1 MVTDVHNAFVR
12 GRHRVP
18 LVVAVGLLTA
28 ATAYGQWAS
37 GVRGL
42 AFAADLALGVLAC
55 AGLFLVFVRP
65 VPGALTL
72 AVLAMFAPTVTP
84 SASIGT
90 LEVARTRSLPVAI
103 GVALAGLG
111 THVLR
116 GLWLPVSGL
125 PFGWWVVLIGVSQ
138 AALVAWGALVKAHGA
153 LIASLRERTR
163 RAEEEQGRRVA
174 EARAAERA
182 AIAREMHDV
191 LAHRLSLVATYAG
204 ALEYRT
210 DHAPE
215 RLADAAG
222 VVRAGVHQALD
233 ELRGVIAV
241 LREDEERGT
250 ASRSPLPGLADLPA
264 LIAESEAIGTPVDLH
279 DTLRGADTVPLPTG
293 RTVYRVVQEAL
304 TNARK
309 HAHGEPVRVSLRGS
323 AGTGL
328 DIEIRNPLGTG
339 RGGDGKGTGLVGLT
353 ERVRLAGGTLD
364 HHKTAREFRVH
375 ASLPWP
381 A

>member
-1 MVTDVHNAFVR
+1 MVTDVHNAFVC
-12 GRHRVP
+12 GRYRVP
-18 LVVAVGLLTA
+18 LVAAVGLLTA

-42 AFAADLALGVLAC
+42 AFAADLGLGVLAC
-55 AGLFLVFVRP
+55 AGLFLVFARP
-65 VPGALTL
+65 VTGAL
-72 AVLAMFAPTVTP
+72 VLAALAMLAPTVTP

-90 LEVARTRSLPVAI
+90 LQVARTRSLPVAI

-111 THVLR
+111 THTLR

-125 PFGWWVVLIGVSQ
+125 PFGWWVVLVAVSQ

-153 LIASLRERTR
+153 LIASLRERAR
-163 RAEEEQGRRVA
+163 RAEAEQGRRVA

-210 DHAPE
+210 DHPPE
-215 RLADAAG
+215 RLAEAAG

-233 ELRGVIAV
+233 ELREVIAV
-241 LREDEERGT
+241 LKEDDDEGI
-250 ASRSPLPGLADLPA
+250 ASRAPLPGLADLPA
-264 LIAESEAIGTPVDLH
+264 LIAESEAVGTPVDLH
-279 DTLRGADTVPLPTG
+279 DTLRGADALPAPAG

-323 AGTGL
+323 AGAGL
-328 DIEIRNPLGTG
+328 DVEVRNPLGATP
-339 RGGDGKGTGLVGLT
+339 GGNGQGMGLVGLT

-364 HHKTAREFRVH
+364 HHRSAREFRVH